1 MKDIFKQMEDEVD
14 QCFVAKKTFDI
25 EKKQL
30 SINNDRLLE
39 ENIASDIMIQ
49 KIEDENVL
57 LAFQVSSLV
66 KEREHIKLEYKKL
79 YDSMKQTRAKTKLQT
94 DSLQQKL
101 NDQISENNKLRA
113 QLKGK
118 FSESQT
124 NHRGTSMNTK
134 LSKPSTSE
142 TKLYSVIPFPKSKV
156 IPKVVEKNDLSKSVS
171 SHLTTNKIIE
181 KCTKVLAPG
190 LLKIECEPI
199 NAYFKNNKAVHRD
212 YLRVTKEHVA
222 TLQELLKQARA
233 LKPLDEHIGYASKF
247 AVRIQELLVYKR
259 CSLSST
265 SPNNE
270 ATNSPLNSTNVKPNE
285 EVAEFDSDTFIN
297 PFAPPD
303 TSSAESSSKIVDTSN
318 LHTFQQPPIYTK
330 NRQKIIP
337 KEEPKNYN
345 EAMEESC
352 WIKAMQEEIHE
363 FKWLEVWEFVPRPDK
378 AMIISLK
385 WIFKVKLDEYGGMLK
400 NKARLVSKAYVAH
413 KNMVVFQMD
422 VKIIFLNGILK
433 EEVYASQPEWFV
445 NQDHPNQN
453 FVKGVVDPTL
463 FTRKEG
469 NDLILMSMMGQISFF
484 GLQISQ
490 SPRGI
495 FINQSKYALEMLKMY
510 GLDQYDAVNI
520 PMAKAYRKAITVV
533 KTDANQQVAVFARF
547 KGKVHR
553 VSAQFLGDMLVSWPY
568 QEIEDV
574 MRYL

>member
-57 LAFQVSSLV
+57 LAF
-66 KEREHIKLEYKKL
+66 
-79 YDSMKQTRAKTKLQT
+79 
-94 DSLQQKL
+94 
-101 NDQISENNKLRA
+101 QISENNKLRA

-171 SHLTTNKIIE
+171 SHLTTNKVIE

-247 AVRIQELLVYKR
+247 AVRIQELLVY
-259 CSLSST
+259 
-265 SPNNE
+265 
-270 ATNSPLNSTNVKPNE
+270 
-285 EVAEFDSDTFIN
+285 
-297 PFAPPD
+297 
-303 TSSAESSSKIVDTSN
+303 
-318 LHTFQQPPIYTK
+318 
-330 NRQKIIP
+330 
-337 KEEPKNYN
+337 
-345 EAMEESC
+345 
-352 WIKAMQEEIHE
+352 
-363 FKWLEVWEFVPRPDK
+363 
-378 AMIISLK
+378 
-385 WIFKVKLDEYGGMLK
+385 
-400 NKARLVSKAYVAH
+400 
-413 KNMVVFQMD
+413 
-422 VKIIFLNGILK
+422 
-433 EEVYASQPEWFV
+433 
-445 NQDHPNQN
+445 
-453 FVKGVVDPTL
+453 
-463 FTRKEG
+463 
-469 NDLILMSMMGQISFF
+469 
-484 GLQISQ
+484 
-490 SPRGI
+490 
-495 FINQSKYALEMLKMY
+495 
-510 GLDQYDAVNI
+510 
-520 PMAKAYRKAITVV
+520 
-533 KTDANQQVAVFARF
+533 
-547 KGKVHR
+547 
-553 VSAQFLGDMLVSWPY
+553 VSASCPFT
-568 QEIEDV
+568 
-574 MRYL
+574 